1 MPYSR
6 KPPDCMHGGVPF
18 HGTVVCRSAVQPK
31 DQMPKA
37 RKHTKGFNAMGLC
50 AKGPNSKGP
59 NVDVGLLE
67 FRPYHP
73 SLVNKRDPLSS
84 FGHTRDPVHSL
95 RPRIQD
101 ERIRIFCGG
110 VRGSLFHGSC
120 VLQGNDTALKTE
132 QRSPTARLL
141 TRSSFSAGASR
152 CAH

>member
-6 KPPDCMHGGVPF
+6 KPPHCMHGGVPF

-31 DQMPKA
+31 DQVPKA
-37 RKHTKGFNAMGLC
+37 RKHAKGLNAVGLC

-67 FRPYHP
+67 FRPSHP
-73 SLVNKRDPLSS
+73 SLVNKRDPPYS
-84 FGHTRDPVHSL
+84 FGRTRDLVHSL

-101 ERIRIFCGG
+101 ERIRTFCGG
-110 VRGSLFHGSC
+110 IHGSLIHGLY
-120 VLQGNDTALKTE
+120 VLRGNNTVLKTE
-132 QRSPTARLL
+132 QKSPTSRFL